1 MSSRWTV
8 HGVCCA
14 VILLSRF
21 GVVNAFIQPLHAF
34 VGSKI
39 RHNAECSVRT
49 RSPRSRSPWSL
60 NAATPQQPLKS
71 KSRGAKKQQQQQQ
84 PQPPLGTTT
93 KKTVVAAVSKNPR
106 AKKKRIVADEYSLE
120 VSMLNHDLLSREQE
134 YELAALWQESR
145 QLQARIEVLVAQQQD
160 PSQDDFTAPVAADES
175 DFADYAQSG
184 HNDNDMD
191 ETDTSSSSSSSGS
204 WSLPTPEYRAIVAE
218 YGWHPSA
225 VPAKSTWLERLDQ
238 TSRSTQA
245 STWLQYSEY
254 DADLDNDGWQ
264 WTDRFASTTGSSS
277 DSTTLNDP
285 LVQSSWPS
293 EWEFLSDDEIER
305 SLALAGGRTHVS
317 HILWR
322 GARARDELVRS
333 NLKLVASICKRWS
346 RQSVTSQK
354 TDRLV
359 AVYNGGWD
367 RPSLSEAIQE
377 GVIGLIVAAERFNP
391 QRGLRFSTYATYWIT
406 NAVRQCFQRATT
418 GCLRLPVNYYD
429 TKTRYKKLLRQ
440 YIQKDGVVP
449 TMEIVAR
456 DMGLSE
462 RRLALSLRLTQ
473 PLLSTDGRLGPAG
486 TLIRAGKA
494 GGVTRTQDTIS
505 IADSLADERETHP
518 EYLVELSLLRR
529 NLEHAMATE
538 LEPLERDVLRLRL
551 GLDDGVL
558 RSCQEVSQVCGGR
571 MSSGEIRTAEQHALR
586 KLRSPVALATYKLLT
601 FLDFADVDRETVK
614 IR

>member
-1 MSSRWTV
+1 
-8 HGVCCA
+8 
-14 VILLSRF
+14 
-21 GVVNAFIQPLHAF
+21 
-34 VGSKI
+34 
-39 RHNAECSVRT
+39 
-49 RSPRSRSPWSL
+49 L

-71 KSRGAKKQQQQQQ
+71 KSRGAKKQQQQPQ
-84 PQPPLGTTT
+84 PQPLGTTT
-93 KKTVVAAVSKNPR
+93 TTKTTVIAAVSKNPR

-145 QLQARIEVLVAQQQD
+145 QLQARIEVLVAAQQQD
-160 PSQDDFTAPVAADES
+160 PSKDDFTAPVEADES

-191 ETDTSSSSSSSGS
+191 ETDTSSSS
-204 WSLPTPEYRAIVAE
+204 WSLSTPEYRAIVAE

-225 VPAKSTWLERLDQ
+225 VPAKSSWLERLDQ

-254 DADLDNDGWQ
+254 DANLDNDDWQ
-264 WTDRFASTTGSSS
+264 WTDRFSSTTGSSS

-305 SLALAGGRTHVS
+305 SLALAGGRTRVS

-367 RPSLSEAIQE
+367 RPSVSEAIQE

-418 GCLRLPVNYYD
+418 GCLRLPTNYYD